1 MEGHYPASRGKRNV
15 EKDQRSGPEGAEI
28 EVEQRENDQQRQRDS
43 HDQSSTGALQLLELP
58 APGNGIS
65 GRQCDLPVDQTL
77 GFRNESSEIAAADV
91 RLDADAALRVFPADL
106 GGPLLIP
113 DIGEL
118 AEGNKVALGV
128 ADLEIPDRV
137 RRGSL
142 VLLKANLKGVAAV
155 AVHDLSHHL

>member
-28 EVEQRENDQQRQRDS
+28 EIEQRENDQQRQRDS

-106 GGPLLIP
+106 GGP
-113 DIGEL
+113 
-118 AEGNKVALGV
+118 AEALSAGAPGCGLRKPSAEHTGQGGRTSSV
-128 ADLEIPDRV
+128 PMSIQMSNALFRFAKEHQPR
-137 RRGSL
+137 
-142 VLLKANLKGVAAV
+142 
-155 AVHDLSHHL
+155 